1 MSEETLFF
9 EIFGNGNSI
18 KITLIGSSHPNAEL
32 DWDKNWIKGLVE
44 VKAGQFCGQFGSDF
58 ITIDFATFKNELS
71 ILYDRL
77 NGPAIFT
84 TLENQANIKITGD
97 GTGHLKAECEVM
109 DEPGFGSR
117 LQFEIDFDQTY
128 IPKTLKQLDKIT
140 NKFPKIGELN

>member
-18 KITLIGSSHPNAEL
+18 KITLIGYSFPNAEL

-44 VKAGQFCGQFGSDF
+44 VKAGAFFGQFGADF

-77 NGPAIFT
+77 NGAAIFT
-84 TLENQANIKITGD
+84 TLENQVNIKITGD
-97 GTGHLKAECEVM
+97 GTGHLKAECKVM
-109 DEPGFGSR
+109 NEPSFGSK
-117 LQFEIDFDQTY
+117 LQFEIDFDQTN